1 MSANI
6 KTHSAETEAI
16 MLKRVRQLASAS
28 KGREDGLI
36 QVLHM
41 VQGAYGYLPLEVQR
55 VVAEELEVPLSTV
68 AGVVSFYSFFTSVP
82 RGKHTIRVC
91 LGTACYVRGGVSVV
105 DEFES
110 QLGIKVGETTADGMF
125 TFEVARC
132 IGACG
137 LAPAITVD
145 DKVYPKVKPDELAG
159 IIESWYQKDA
169 ADTAATREV
178 RP

>member
-16 MLKRVRQLASAS
+16 MLNRVRQLASVY

-41 VQGAYGYLPLEVQR
+41 VQGAYGYLPLEIQR
-55 VVAEELEVPLSTV
+55 IVAEELEVPLSTV

-91 LGTACYVRGGVSVV
+91 LGTACYVKNSQSVL
-105 DEFES
+105 EALEET
-110 QLGIKVGETTADGMF
+110 LGIAEGKTTEDGMF
-125 TFEVARC
+125 SLDATRC
-132 IGACG
+132 LGCCG
-137 LAPAITVD
+137 LAPVMMIGDRVYGRLTPD
-145 DKVYPKVKPDELAG
+145 DIPG
-159 IIESWYQKDA
+159 IIEDFR
-169 ADTAATREV
+169 RENQ
-178 RP
+178 